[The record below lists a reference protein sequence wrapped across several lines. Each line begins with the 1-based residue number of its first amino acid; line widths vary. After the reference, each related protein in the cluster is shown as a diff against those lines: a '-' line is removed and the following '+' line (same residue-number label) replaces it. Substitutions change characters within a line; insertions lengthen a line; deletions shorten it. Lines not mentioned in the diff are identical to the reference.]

1 LRNDDIRNGLF
12 HTERRVRLDTTTF
25 ASTNETSLSP
35 YVQNVTHWTPWLRT
49 IAGAR
54 ADLFWFDTA
63 TLAGSGG
70 TGQVSA
76 SQFSP
81 KLGIALGP
89 WEKTELYANFGYG
102 FHSNDARGVVDSAR
116 PATPLTRAVGAETGL
131 RTSFIP
137 NLQTSVSAWLLN
149 IQSELTWVGDEGTT
163 EPSGRTRRY
172 GIELANFY
180 TPTPWLTLDFDYA
193 WSHSRFV
200 DFDPAGQHIPE
211 ALAATI
217 DGGIAVHNLDGR
229 AKNLFG
235 GLRLRYFGPRTLT
248 QDNLVR
254 SRATTLLYADL
265 GYNLTPNM
273 AITLNVFNLLD
284 EKSSDIDYFYASR
297 LPGEPASGVDD
308 IHTHPSEPRTIRV
321 SLSVTL

>member
-1 LRNDDIRNGLF
+1 M
-12 HTERRVRLDTTTF
+12 
-25 ASTNETSLSP
+25 
-35 YVQNVTHWTPWLRT
+35 
-49 IAGAR
+49 
-54 ADLFWFDTA
+54 
-63 TLAGSGG
+63 
-70 TGQVSA
+70 
-76 SQFSP
+76 
-81 KLGIALGP
+81 
-89 WEKTELYANFGYG
+89 
-102 FHSNDARGVVDSAR
+102 
-116 PATPLTRAVGAETGL
+116 GAETGL

-137 NLQTSVSAWLLN
+137 NLQTSVTAWLLN

-254 SRATTLLYADL
+254 SKATTLLYADL

-284 EKSSDIDYFYASR
+284 EKSSDIDYFYTSR

-308 IHTHPSEPRTIRV
+308 THTHPSEPREFRL
-321 SLSVTL
+321 SLTMTL